1 MCTEEELEKLEKLI
15 PHSIY
20 GIKLRVKAMPDKQ
33 AKERCVELGKKID
46 TPQDPKHSRDSAPA
60 EFPGEHYE
68 YALLKERLGEDC
80 SKRAD

>member
-1 MCTEEELEKLEKLI
+1 MLTLAELEKI
-15 PHSIY
+15 TPDH
-20 GIKLRVKAMPDKQ
+20 IKYTIKRRVQAMSDKQ

-46 TPQDPKHSRDSAPA
+46 IPQVPPPESEPYDLN
-60 EFPGEHYE
+60 EHYE